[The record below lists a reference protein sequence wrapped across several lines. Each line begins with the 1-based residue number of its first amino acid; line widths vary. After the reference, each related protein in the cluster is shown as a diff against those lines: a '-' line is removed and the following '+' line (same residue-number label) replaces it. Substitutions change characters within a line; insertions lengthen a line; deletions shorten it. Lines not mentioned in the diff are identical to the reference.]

1 MLLLFS
7 SLSPP
12 VVMAYP
18 HNVEQ
23 SHVQGQRIP
32 GHAVP
37 LLNKL
42 TPIGPTPKA
51 LPLHLNVALKL
62 RNEAGLDA
70 LLAAQ
75 NDPSLPQYHHYLTS
89 QEFTSHF
96 APTQATVDTVVVY
109 LRQQGLHINAIA
121 PNHVLI
127 DVSTNVATAEHAFVI
142 NLHNYQLQTRVVYA
156 PDADPLLPDTLQS
169 SVQTISGLNNV
180 VFYHPTSIQQKLK
193 QLHTH
198 AGPGGGY
205 TPAELRSAYDV
216 NPLLNAR
223 MNGSGQTV
231 ALFELDGYDPADIA
245 TYRQQY
251 QLGPLNVSNVLVDG
265 ASNTPDANAIETTL
279 DMENISAM
287 APEAAQKVY
296 IGPNNASGINDTY
309 NRIVTDNVAKIVSV
323 SWGECE
329 LGSSSSRLDTL
340 NTIFKQGAAQG
351 QTFFAASG
359 DMGAY
364 DCIDNGIQ
372 NLAVDSIASNP
383 AVVSVGG
390 TTLYTGPKGTYDHE
404 TAWGTTVSGGILHPA
419 GGGGG
424 KSAHFL
430 RPTFQS
436 GTNLSDQQRLVPD
449 VSANADPASGYSIYL
464 TAGKPKKSGWQVVGG
479 TSAAAPLWAGIA
491 ADLNQALLA
500 AHAAPL
506 GHALPDLYRLYNT
519 PQVYPPYHD
528 IVTGSNL
535 YYQAGPDYDLATG
548 MGTPDAWN
556 ILRDLQNA
564 PSLPTQLLR
573 NGGFEDGQ
581 APWQEHSGGG
591 FKIINN
597 ANPHTGKY
605 AAYLCSYV
613 NCHDRITQL
622 TAIPAF
628 TRKVTL
634 SYWVYISQ
642 GDVSTGCQS
651 NFQVFLRTAKG
662 EPISQVQK
670 LCNTDANGWMQYTFD
685 VTSTLEKY
693 VGQTVQLA
701 FEATG
706 TSSPRSNFFADVD
719 DVNLTSLAVA
729 PGITAQV
736 IQNPSFEAGRAPWQ
750 ESSKGGYELITTVI
764 PHTGQSSAYLCG
776 YPNCH
781 DDIAQTVTLPTSM
794 NNVVLSYWIY
804 VGRADSTITCAD
816 TFHSALK
823 LRTSQGATIAD
834 IQTLCDTSAPGW
846 TLYSFDLTSALTPFA
861 GKPIQIDFEA
871 IGSSTSRANFF
882 VVLDDMTLY
891 VTHG

>member
-1 MLLLFS
+1 
-7 SLSPP
+7 
-12 VVMAYP
+12 MATP
-18 HNVEQ
+18 LATLASEQ
-23 SHVQGQRIP
+23 MPQREHGQGQRIP
-32 GHAVP
+32 GHVVP
-37 LLNKL
+37 LLSKI

-51 LPLHLNVALKL
+51 TPMHLSVVLKL

-75 NDPSLPQYHHYLTS
+75 NDPSLPQYHHYIST
-89 QEFTSHF
+89 QEFNSRF
-96 APTQATVDTVVVY
+96 APTQATVDAVSIY
-109 LRQQGLHINAIA
+109 LRQQGLHINSIA
-121 PNHVLI
+121 PNHALI
-127 DVSTNVATAEHAFVI
+127 DVSTTVGESEDAFSI
-142 NLHNYQLQTRVVYA
+142 TMNNYQLQSRVVYA
-156 PDADPLLPDTLQS
+156 PNTDPLIPNALENS
-169 SVQTISGLNNV
+169 IQTISGLNNV
-180 VFYHPTSIQQKLK
+180 ALYHPGSLQHTLK

-205 TPAELRSAYDV
+205 TPVELRSAYDV

-223 MNGSGQTV
+223 MNGNGQTV
-231 ALFELDGYDPADIA
+231 ALFELDGYDPADLA

-251 QLGPLNVSNVLVDG
+251 QLGPLNASNVLVDG
-265 ASNTPDANAIETTL
+265 ATNTAGPNAIEVTL
-279 DMENISAM
+279 DMEVISAM
-287 APEAAQKVY
+287 APGAAQKVY

-309 NRIVTDNVAKIVSV
+309 NRIVTDNVAKVISV

-329 LGSSSSRLDTL
+329 LASSPARLNAL
-340 NTIFKQGAAQG
+340 NTIIKQGAAQG

-372 NLAVDSIASNP
+372 SLAVDSIASNP

-390 TTLYTGPKGTYDHE
+390 TTLYTGPKGTYDRE
-404 TAWGTTVSGGILHPA
+404 TAWGSTLGSIFHPV
-419 GGGGG
+419 GSGGG

-430 RPTFQS
+430 RPAFQS
-436 GTNLSDQQRLVPD
+436 GTNLTDQQRLVPD
-449 VSANADPASGYSIYL
+449 VSANANPASGYSIYL

-506 GHALPDLYRLYNT
+506 GHALPALYRLYNT

-564 PSLPTQLLR
+564 PSLPTHLLR

-613 NCHDRITQL
+613 NCHDRISQL
-622 TAIPAF
+622 AVIPAF
-628 TRKVTL
+628 TKKVTL
-634 SYWVYISQ
+634 SYWVYI
-642 GDVSTGCQS
+642 GRGNTSTGCQN

-670 LCNTDANGWMQYTFD
+670 LCNTDADGWMQYTFD

-693 VGQTVQLA
+693 VGQTIQLA
-701 FEATG
+701 FEASG

-719 DVNLTSLAVA
+719 DVNLQGLAVA
-729 PGITAQV
+729 PGITSQL
-736 IQNPSFEAGRAPWQ
+736 IQNTSFEAGRAPWQ
-750 ESSKGGYELITTVI
+750 ESSKGGYELINTVI

-776 YPNCH
+776 YPNCA
-781 DDIAQTVTLPTSM
+781 DTIAQTVNIPASIH
-794 NNVVLSYWIY
+794 NAVLSYWIY
-804 VGRADSTITCAD
+804 IGRADSTIACAA
-816 TFHSALK
+816 TFHSALR
-823 LRTSQGATIAD
+823 LRTPQGATIAD

-861 GKPIQIDFEA
+861 GQPVQINFEA
-871 IGSSTSRANFF
+871 VGSRNARANFF

-891 VTHG
+891 VTHD